1 MESQMKTTA
10 ISPHSPLI
18 AALRASHKTVDTT
31 SPSVCICARNPVS
44 GAGKVPKSTYPH
56 SNLLKRLKSTR
67 RNWVRNGFE
76 IGFFGFEIGFIGSE
90 IGFFGFEIGAVST
103 A

>member
-1 MESQMKTTA
+1 MKTTA
-10 ISPHSPLI
+10 ISPHSPFI

-44 GAGKVPKSTYPH
+44 GARKVLKSAYPQ
-56 SNLLKRLKSTR
+56 SNLLKRLIAALK
-67 RNWVRNGFE
+67 NWVRNGFE